1 MNCPVCNRENTN
13 ALSICPSCGAMLF
26 DSVREELKNKITP
39 LSKPIPKPA
48 DIEIPI
54 MKIDFTEPL
63 VEQTSVEEPSNND
76 LRGNL
81 NVSHKSNPKPE
92 TSPHEIEPIQ
102 FKPMAKENIVEE
114 SQEESPKLENLRLV
128 EFYTEPVEIPE
139 WRLKVQNIA
148 RQRINRQQNN
158 MVDAEAPVQRANFA
172 TNGATALKVEEM
184 QEIEEFDEMQDEEIT
199 NPTLLKALKRIE
211 KSRNRFYKEPTAPR
225 KAYLDNPQNLYIA
238 AKANKI
244 LPKPKGVK
252 ARINEPVRPKSA
264 TTSLKRETVK
274 TNPLPPMPK
283 PARISTS
290 FDKRPIIPENIE
302 PEIIETTLL
311 ENPVVGQTEK
321 LEETVVEKTQQPVL
335 KQREITI
342 EEIVERE
349 DLICEDSDIEYARLI
364 TPEGKV
370 ISEEIE
376 EVEEIDYQEIEDCAP
391 FALRFN
397 AGLFDLLIGSFLSL
411 FLLAPFM
418 LLGGDWFTISGLL
431 AFVATCSIVM
441 FIYMTTA
448 VGLFGRT
455 FGMRLFSLE
464 VIDIEGESY
473 PTLHQAAVSS
483 SLYLLSL
490 GLGGIGFLTLFL
502 NPEKRAV
509 HDLVSGTIVIK
520 EI

>member
-1 MNCPVCNRENTN
+1 
-13 ALSICPSCGAMLF
+13 MLF

-39 LSKPIPKPA
+39 RSKLIPKPA
-48 DIEIPI
+48 NIEAPI
-54 MKIDFTEPL
+54 MRLEFTEPSD
-63 VEQTSVEEPSNND
+63 EQTFAEESSIYD

-81 NVSHKSNPKPE
+81 NVSHKSNPNPE
-92 TSPHEIEPIQ
+92 TLPQKIEPIQ
-102 FKPMAKENIVEE
+102 FKPIEKEMVIEE
-114 SQEESPKLENLRLV
+114 TQDESPKVENLRLV

-148 RQRINRQQNN
+148 RQRLNRQQNN
-158 MVDAEAPVQRANFA
+158 MVDTEMSVQTTAFA
-172 TNGATALKVEEM
+172 TNGATALKVEEIP
-184 QEIEEFDEMQDEEIT
+184 ETEEFDETQGEEIS

-211 KSRNRFYKEPTAPR
+211 KSRKRFYEEPPTPR
-225 KAYLDNPQNLYIA
+225 KPHLDKPHNLYIA

-244 LPKPKGVK
+244 LPKPEGIK

-264 TTSLKRETVK
+264 TTPLKRETIK
-274 TNPLPPMPK
+274 TNPLPPVPK
-283 PARISTS
+283 PAKISTS

-302 PEIIETTLL
+302 PEIQETTLL
-311 ENPVVGQTEK
+311 ENSF
-321 LEETVVEKTQQPVL
+321 VEKTEKPAPPVIEQQEQPVIQQ
-335 KQREITI
+335 KEISI

-349 DLICEDSDIEYARLI
+349 DLIYEDSDIEYARLI
-364 TPEGKV
+364 TPDGKV
-370 ISEEIE
+370 LSEEIE
-376 EVEEIDYQEIEDCAP
+376 VKEETEYQEIEDCAP

-448 VGLFGRT
+448 IGLFGKT

-464 VIDIEGESY
+464 VVDIEGEAY

-490 GLGGIGFLTLFL
+490 GLGGLGFLTLFT

-509 HDLVSGTIVIK
+509 HDLVSGTIVVK
-520 EI
+520 EF